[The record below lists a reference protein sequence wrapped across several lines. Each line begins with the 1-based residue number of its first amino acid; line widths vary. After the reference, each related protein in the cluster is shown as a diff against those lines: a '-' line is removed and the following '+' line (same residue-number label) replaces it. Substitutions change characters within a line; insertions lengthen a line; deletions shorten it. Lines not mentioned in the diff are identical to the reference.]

1 MNNENEI
8 VEDLKNWKEII
19 KPYATPE
26 TKLAKNQIY
35 NTFLPFVI
43 LLIAAAIVYEY
54 SVWGSVLISLF

>member
-35 NTFLPFVI
+35 NTFTLCYI
-43 LLIAAAIVYEY
+43 TNC
-54 SVWGSVLISLF
+54 GSNCI